1 MSETKSYW
9 HGTGSKQELY
19 DAIWTEFVPMSGES
33 TEVKGELVRIIG
45 HIQYEYFNNGNIN
58 SCKTIYEDV
67 EYEEVIN
74 VLNEETG
81 EWEDE
86 IETYYESECVDTDV
100 EDYYASMLE
109 YVNEHIPNI
118 KPFTNKII
126 DIICANLYGNYT
138 KLFSDKNTKDYS
150 DWAEEIM
157 KYVKTL

>member
-1 MSETKSYW
+1 MTNTYW
-9 HGTGSKQELY
+9 HDEGKEQKLY
-19 DAIWTEFVPMSGES
+19 DSIWKNDVPVSCECE
-33 TEVKGELVRIIG
+33 TVKGELVRIIG

-100 EDYYASMLE
+100 EDYYASMLK
-109 YVNEHIPNI
+109 YVNEHVPNI

>member
-1 MSETKSYW
+1 MINTYW
-9 HGTGSKQELY
+9 HNEGKEQKLY
-19 DAIWTEFVPMSGES
+19 NSIWKTDVPVSGECE
-33 TEVKGELVRIIG
+33 TVKGELVRIIG

-100 EDYYASMLE
+100 GDYHASMLK
-109 YVNEHIPNI
+109 YVNEHVPNI

-126 DIICANLYGNYT
+126 DIICANLYGYYT